1 MNYHRRTEEMNP
13 IDSDYLAEMKEKGTY
28 DYFTFPGSYELFYI
42 TAANRILCPDCANN
56 NPELCRDETDKEW
69 NIVAYAVHW
78 EGKPLECDNCN
89 KTIES
94 EYGDPEEEEL

>member
-1 MNYHRRTEEMNP
+1 MNP
-13 IDSDYLAEMKEKGTY
+13 INSDYLEEMKVKGIY
-28 DYFTFPGSYELFYI
+28 DYFAFPGCYGLFYV
-42 TAANRILCPDCANN
+42 TAGNRILCPECANN
-56 NPELCRDETDKEW
+56 NPELCRDETDKQW

-94 EYGDPEEEEL
+94 EYGDPEEEEEEVQQG